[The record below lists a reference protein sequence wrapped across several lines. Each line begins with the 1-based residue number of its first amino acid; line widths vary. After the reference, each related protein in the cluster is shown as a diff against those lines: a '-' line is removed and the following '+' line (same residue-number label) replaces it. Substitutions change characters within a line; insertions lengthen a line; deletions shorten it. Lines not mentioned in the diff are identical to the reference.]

1 LGGRAREYY
10 LLDAFLGGGGGGENG
25 KGKGKGKANGGEV
38 VAGLFVRVSVW
49 AREIALRIGKV
60 CVDGVEEGGEGVLDE
75 EMISMGK
82 EVADECR
89 LMGGTLQ
96 AVGEMIKACL
106 NDEIIKSKYVPFL
119 FLPSSFLPHPFVP
132 PN

>member
-1 LGGRAREYY
+1 MA
-10 LLDAFLGGGGGGENG
+10 AFLGGGGE
-25 KGKGKGKANGGEV
+25 KGKEGDV
-38 VAGLFVRVSVW
+38 VAGLFVRVS
-49 AREIALRIGKV
+49 ARAGEVALRIGKV